1 MIKRPCSKCHKSAII
16 TRVRTTSAF
25 SRYLLSPVLVSAGST
40 WCKQQLT
47 HIITRATLS
56 QAERVANTNEGDLN
70 DRYIRPQ
77 YAVIIHWVTY
87 GSSGRPGSRTL
98 GYSAVKS
105 LERRRWLL
113 TSALSKKESSR
124 KAQTSAKAYLDPD
137 ADDFQNLTGTF
148 LSKNNLFKKFNHLKY
163 SLLGGGDYN
172 ALL

>member
-1 MIKRPCSKCHKSAII
+1 
-16 TRVRTTSAF
+16 
-25 SRYLLSPVLVSAGST
+25 
-40 WCKQQLT
+40 
-47 HIITRATLS
+47 
-56 QAERVANTNEGDLN
+56 
-70 DRYIRPQ
+70 
-77 YAVIIHWVTY
+77 
-87 GSSGRPGSRTL
+87 
-98 GYSAVKS
+98 
-105 LERRRWLL
+105 L